1 MRKKYFNG
9 GLILMVMV
17 AAGGIW
23 LWNWVLGDTEE
34 ASGPIQAV
42 PLRLEVTET
51 AATVDEETQIA
62 STQPASEADEED
74 QSKITTSATGLKV
87 FEIDQA
93 GSEVRFTIF
102 EELLGQP
109 NNVVGVTDQVSGEV
123 AVDFSDLSTAQVG
136 DIRVN
141 ARTLVTD
148 NNRRNQAIRNRILFT
163 NDYELITFSKI
174 MIMGLDRGA
183 SPGETFQFQIAG
195 ELTIKDTTNPV
206 VFDVTAEMVSE
217 NRIVGS
223 ATTSIQRNDFD
234 LAVPNVPNV
243 ANVGEEVS
251 LKIDFVANT
260 AASTSN

>member
-1 MRKKYFNG
+1 
-9 GLILMVMV
+9 
-17 AAGGIW
+17 
-23 LWNWVLGDTEE
+23 
-34 ASGPIQAV
+34 
-42 PLRLEVTET
+42 
-51 AATVDEETQIA
+51 
-62 STQPASEADEED
+62 
-74 QSKITTSATGLKV
+74 
-87 FEIDQA
+87 
-93 GSEVRFTIF
+93 
-102 EELLGQP
+102 
-109 NNVVGVTDQVSGEV
+109 
-123 AVDFSDLSTAQVG
+123 
-136 DIRVN
+136 
-141 ARTLVTD
+141 
-148 NNRRNQAIRNRILFT
+148 
-163 NDYELITFSKI
+163 
-174 MIMGLDRGA
+174 MGLDRGA